1 MLKRFLFALLTLQI
15 FISVPCESFAAPKNL
30 PYKSE
35 FTAISRKTNDNQV
48 NQFDLK
54 VCSGKAAYYFAEH
67 DIRQGDSELRY
78 AVIYIHGSKGGEKDA
93 AARLRNKL
101 KQYRSKEKV
110 YCIAPSFFTD
120 GHCSEDKQKNALI
133 WEAGWRGGS
142 SAVNGNNIS
151 NFEIIDEIYS
161 ILSNKKLYPQM
172 KHITLAG
179 FSAGGQCV
187 NRYVA
192 VGKMPVSPTIETVFV
207 VGNPSVYLYIDK
219 LRFKDGKFQKV
230 KSKSNYNRWF
240 LGLENRY
247 PYCKK
252 IKKSQILKNLSS
264 RPTLYFCGT
273 ADTEK
278 AMLDVDKAS
287 MLQGKNRYERF
298 LIYQKH
304 VASYPSWKRCVKFF
318 SIPDIAHSSEVFY
331 KNNIIQKWIFGEK
344 LPVGN
349 E

>member
-1 MLKRFLFALLTLQI
+1 M
-15 FISVPCESFAAPKNL
+15 IS
-30 PYKSE
+30 
-35 FTAISRKTNDNQV
+35 
-48 NQFDLK
+48 
-54 VCSGKAAYYFAEH
+54 
-67 DIRQGDSELRY
+67 
-78 AVIYIHGSKGGEKDA
+78 VIYIHGSKGGARDA
-93 AARLRNKL
+93 AALLRNKL
-101 KQYRSKEKV
+101 KEFRSKEKV

-120 GHCSEDKQKNALI
+120 GTCPEDKQKNALI
-133 WEAGWRGGS
+133 WKGGWRGGS
-142 SAVNGNNIS
+142 PAVNGNNIS
-151 NFEIIDEIYS
+151 NFEIIDEIYR
-161 ILSNKKLYPQM
+161 ILSNQKLYPRM
-172 KHITLAG
+172 KRITLIG

-219 LRFKDGKFQKV
+219 LRFKNGKFRKV